1 MKITK
6 TVAAS
11 PRGEIAIYTLTN
23 ASGAWVELSALGAGI
38 NAIVVPDSAGNLE
51 NVALGYAN
59 AAHYIS
65 DGPCMGKIPGRYA
78 NRIAG
83 GKFTIDGVDY
93 QLEINNGPNALHGGS
108 EGFYNKIWDSEPT
121 ESGVTFTLV
130 SPDGDAGYPGTLTV
144 KAVYTWSD
152 DCQLSLHI
160 TATTDKTTVLN
171 LTNHTYF
178 NLAGEG
184 SGSVLRH
191 LLRLNCSKYLVT
203 DENLTPTGEIAP
215 VQGTPMD
222 FTQAKPLGE
231 DIRKPFPALAFG
243 KGYDNCY
250 AIDAYKKGELALA
263 AVLEDAHSGRTL
275 EVLTTQPAVQIY
287 TGNWLSG
294 CPATKSGNRTYFD
307 YDGVAIECQGM
318 PDAPNHPH
326 FPSQQLAPGEQY
338 AHTIIFRFSTK

>member
-1 MKITK
+1 M
-6 TVAAS
+6 
-11 PRGEIAIYTLTN
+11 
-23 ASGAWVELSALGAGI
+23 
-38 NAIVVPDSAGNLE
+38 
-51 NVALGYAN
+51 
-59 AAHYIS
+59 
-65 DGPCMGKIPGRYA
+65 
-78 NRIAG
+78 
-83 GKFTIDGVDY
+83 
-93 QLEINNGPNALHGGS
+93 
-108 EGFYNKIWDSEPT
+108 
-121 ESGVTFTLV
+121 
-130 SPDGDAGYPGTLTV
+130 
-144 KAVYTWSD
+144 
-152 DCQLSLHI
+152 
-160 TATTDKTTVLN
+160 
-171 LTNHTYF
+171 
-178 NLAGEG
+178 
-184 SGSVLRH
+184 
-191 LLRLNCSKYLVT
+191 T

>member
-6 TVAAS
+6 TVASS

-23 ASGAWVELSALGAGI
+23 ACGASVELSALGAGI
-38 NAIVVPDSAGNLE
+38 NAIVVPDRDGKLE

-59 AAHYIS
+59 ASDYIS

-83 GKFTIDGVDY
+83 GKFAIDGVDY

-108 EGFYNKIWDSEPT
+108 EGFFNKIWDSEPT

-144 KAVYTWSD
+144 KAAYTWTD
-152 DCQLSLHI
+152 DCELSLQI

-178 NLAGEG
+178 NLAGAD
-184 SGSVLRH
+184 SGTVLNH

-215 VQGTPMD
+215 VAGTPMD
-222 FTQAKPLGE
+222 FTKSKTLGE
-231 DIRKPFPALAFG
+231 DIRKPFSALAFG

-250 AIDAYKKGELALA
+250 AIDGWQKGKSALA
-263 AVLEDAHSGRTL
+263 AVLEDAASGRVL
-275 EVLTTQPAVQIY
+275 EVFTTQPAVQIY

-326 FPSQQLAPGEQY
+326 FPSQVLAPGETY
-338 AHTIIFRFSTK
+338 EHAIEFHFTTK